1 MVLPSSG
8 NPTENLGCEA
18 CFYKRATF
26 RGSCDFFRNQSWE
39 AALLGCSRARE
50 PSPPPLPSCTRTINA
65 RNRPPPVAG
74 VSFGATGA
82 PGKTLSA
89 KDGISPESRESQQSR
104 RRRGPNKAFRSPSSP
119 SRPPPRR
126 SAKRSI
132 DDFVAAPQDPG
143 GFASLEMSDRGEEVS
158 AGERLLNQNCS
169 AMRRWKLLPPI
180 AADKGEGDAAR
191 LKRIGD
197 ASDRL
202 AGEMCI
208 QERAVDHLPVDGQ
221 KGISHTAGRADH
233 GDACLLEHARDVE
246 RDQKFVF
253 NYQHAL
259 CCHPCSRLFRQGQ
272 N

>member
-1 MVLPSSG
+1 PRPS
-8 NPTENLGCEA
+8 P
-18 CFYKRATF
+18 
-26 RGSCDFFRNQSWE
+26 
-39 AALLGCSRARE
+39 AALEPLTPVTDLPRLRAFPLAPRERRARLSRQRTGSH
-50 PSPPPLPSCTRTINA
+50 PSLENRSNQGDEEDDQENKEQNA
-65 RNRPPPVAG
+65 RYASGSGGDADKAEHAG
-74 VSFGATGA
+74 NQCNHTEDEGPIKHFGLLALRRDDGLVEA
-82 PGKTLSA
+82 PNARLMT
-89 KDGISPESRESQQSR
+89 
-104 RRRGPNKAFRSPSSP
+104 
-119 SRPPPRR
+119 
-126 SAKRSI
+126 
-132 DDFVAAPQDPG
+132 FVAAPQDPG

-169 AMRRWKLLPPI
+169 AMRRRKLLPPI

-202 AGEMCI
+202 AGEMGI

-272 N
+272 NRILWQLS